1 MEGMTLLLYWR
12 LKSQVDRAEWW
23 NLFFALFI
31 PLSHPSL
38 YILIHF
44 WLTSKCLRWRLRPI
58 LLLYSPMP
66 FMQVLLRKGSNKD
79 TQFIH
84 APTGCYD
91 NELFTIIWGPTIA
104 ALSFVFDKS
113 HDQSIVQKAIMG
125 FRWEKFGK
133 CEEVLHLWDRSTSAI
148 SLIDHFETRPWF
160 NIVYLTD

>member
-1 MEGMTLLLYWR
+1 MLNGETYFSPFLSHYPIR
-12 LKSQVDRAEWW
+12 LCT
-23 NLFFALFI
+23 FLFI
-31 PLSHPSL
+31 SGSPPNVSVGVWGRSCCSTHP
-38 YILIHF
+38 
-44 WLTSKCLRWRLRPI
+44 CL
-58 LLLYSPMP
+58 